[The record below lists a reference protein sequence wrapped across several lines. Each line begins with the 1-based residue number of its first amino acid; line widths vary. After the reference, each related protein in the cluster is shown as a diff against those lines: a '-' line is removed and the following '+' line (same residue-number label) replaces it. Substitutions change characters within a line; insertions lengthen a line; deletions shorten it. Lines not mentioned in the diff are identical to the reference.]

1 MVRVGLVLS
10 LVTIALMVWA
20 YDYTQS
26 YAPPGLHPQRWQ
38 TMVFTTLCLSQMGHA
53 LAVRS
58 DSRLLIELDPR
69 SNPWIWWAVGLM
81 TLAQVAIVYLPPLRE
96 FFSVYYLPPG
106 ELLIC
111 VAFSSLVFVWV
122 ELEKLVMRLLWP
134 GRETEG

>member
-1 MVRVGLVLS
+1 
-10 LVTIALMVWA
+10 
-20 YDYTQS
+20 
-26 YAPPGLHPQRWQ
+26 
-38 TMVFTTLCLSQMGHA
+38 MGHA

-58 DSRLLIELDPR
+58 DSRLLVELNPR

-96 FFSVYYLPPG
+96 FFKVYYLTPQ

-122 ELEKLVMRLLWP
+122 ELEKLVIRRLWP
-134 GRETEG
+134 GQETEG